1 MIFFQ
6 WILPVPFLSQQA
18 LNANPKIQV
27 SQSDGDT
34 MYKFKG
40 KLSIKSRKDL
50 MKMLDKNDQRGL
62 GGTLLEDV
70 EESLPQCEKHL
81 KVWRVYKG
89 E

>member
-1 MIFFQ
+1 
-6 WILPVPFLSQQA
+6 
-18 LNANPKIQV
+18 
-27 SQSDGDT
+27 

-81 KVWRVYKG
+81 KV
-89 E
+89 